1 MIKRKWKINVDKLKI
16 CYLQPQHLWDYLQNF
31 KTNDFI
37 YYDCFKMQIIDDGRG
52 KNEDDN
58 TNKPRTKIKCNVI
71 LDDNLL
77 LGRFEFNNSAK
88 YAGKCFFEFDNK
100 ALYTVANVY
109 NGEKYNYITTID
121 YIEQQLHLEKNNI
134 TTVEIAMDCNF
145 NVVNTIQKL
154 IKDYEN
160 YTMYVNGSIINDES
174 RKIENYGEYFQR
186 SRKKRERY
194 PTIYLNQAKENSPSI
209 KMYNKQVEINE
220 ESGKEYIK
228 EWNNMHGTMYRVEIT
243 VKNEDFKKFLEVAG
257 NEIDLWG
264 EIDGTCVHLSTEQYK
279 HLLFIYITERM
290 VYFKRK
296 SGNKEYITLNDIITE
311 QAKSI

>member
-1 MIKRKWKINVDKLKI
+1 MIKRKWKLNIDKLKI
-16 CYLQPQHLWDYLQNF
+16 CYLQPQNLWDYLQNF

-37 YYDCFKMQIIDDGRG
+37 NYDCFSIQIIDDGRG
-52 KNEDDN
+52 KDE
-58 TNKPRTKIKCNVI
+58 TNDKPRTKIKANVI
-71 LDDNLL
+71 LDDGVM
-77 LGRFEFNNSAK
+77 LGKFEFNNSAK
-88 YAGKCFFEFDNK
+88 YNGKCFFEFDNK

-109 NGEKYNYITTID
+109 NGEKYNHLTTID
-121 YIEQQLHLEKNNI
+121 FVEQQLNLEKNNI
-134 TTVEIAMDCNF
+134 TTIEVAMDCNF
-145 NVVNTIQKL
+145 NIVNTIQKL
-154 IKDYEN
+154 IKDYGN
-160 YTMYVNGSIINDES
+160 YTMYVNGNIINDES
-174 RKIENYGEYFQR
+174 RKIENYGEYFSR

-194 PTIYLNQAKENSPSI
+194 PTIYLTQARDDSPQI
-209 KMYNKQVEINE
+209 KIYNKRVEIND

-311 QAKSI
+311 QAKSKSI

>member
-1 MIKRKWKINVDKLKI
+1 MRKKKWKINVDKLKI

-31 KTNDFI
+31 NTNDFI
-37 YYDCFKMQIIDDGRG
+37 NYDCFSLQIIDDGRG
-52 KNEDDN
+52 KDE
-58 TNKPRTKIKCNVI
+58 TNDKPRTKIKANVI
-71 LDDNLL
+71 LDDGVL
-77 LGRFEFNNSAK
+77 LGKFEFNNSAK
-88 YAGKCFFEFDNK
+88 YNGKCFFEFDNK
-100 ALYTVANVY
+100 ALYTVANIY
-109 NGEKYNYITTID
+109 NGEKYNHLTTID

-134 TTVEIAMDCNF
+134 TTVEIAMDMNF
-145 NVVNTIQKL
+145 NIVKVVQELVKNYK
-154 IKDYEN
+154 E
-160 YTMYVNGSIINDES
+160 YTMYLNGNIINDES
-174 RKIENYGEYFQR
+174 RKIENYGEYFSR
-186 SRKKRERY
+186 SRKKRSLY
-194 PTIYLNQAKENSPSI
+194 PTLYLNQAKENSPSI

-264 EIDGTCVHLSTEQYK
+264 EIDGSCVHLSTEQYK

-290 VYFKRK
+290 LYFKRK

-311 QAKSI
+311 QGKSI